1 MNFLIVDDNKS
12 NRMILRLL
20 IEAYMEENE
29 NIDFK
34 VDEAVDGLE
43 AVKMCQAKNY
53 NMVLMDMMM
62 PNMDGIEA
70 TKLIRKNDKKI
81 MIIAVSTVDD
91 ALRKKEIFI
100 SGAEDY
106 IAKPV
111 DADIFNA
118 RISNYIHIISSR
130 DSTTESKK
138 VYTQSI
144 NLFTKET
151 YSRYTN
157 FSLATEDAL
166 LELWEYYLLDVSE
179 KIDSLSDVVRTVF
192 SIAEKQIELCV
203 ESGLYVEEDEEYKYF
218 TVTNIDKVP
227 PEILQL
233 LLQKNEVRCQYKIEQ
248 DKISFKLVKILIPL
262 DVEEQVS
269 IIQTPENSPSFD
281 YTSSE
286 LEVYNYI
293 DPDDMLDLEEYVGKL
308 SSLMLIVSSNITENE
323 AIEIYTYIE
332 KIGIILSTYSEVS
345 QISFAL
351 TDLATTISTEIDT
364 FMQNSE
370 LLAPMCRAFSK
381 DLMKWMEMSFYTGA
395 PSEDFMNDTIA
406 VNCQT
411 IASMISMNNA
421 SEVSEELDDI
431 FDF

>member
-1 MNFLIVDDNKS
+1 MNLLIVDDNKN

-20 IEAYMEENE
+20 IEVYMEENE

-34 VDEAVDGLE
+34 MDEAVDGLE
-43 AVKMCQAKNY
+43 AVKMCEAKEY
-53 NMVLMDMMM
+53 SIVLMDIMM

-70 TKLIRKNDKKI
+70 TKIIRKNNQKI
-81 MIIAVSTVDD
+81 MIIAVSAVDD
-91 ALRKKEIFI
+91 ALRKKQILS

-106 IAKPV
+106 ISKPV
-111 DADIFNA
+111 NSDIFTR
-118 RISNYIHIISSR
+118 RITNYVHLIHTR
-130 DSTTESKK
+130 DLKAESKK
-138 VYTQSI
+138 VYSKSI
-144 NLFTKET
+144 NLFTQGI

-166 LELWEYYLLDVSE
+166 LELWEYYLLDASE

-192 SIAEKQIELCV
+192 SVAEKQIELCV
-203 ESGLYVEEDEEYKYF
+203 ESALYVEEDEEYKYF

-262 DVEEQVS
+262 DVEEQVAVL
-269 IIQTPENSPSFD
+269 QTPEHSPSFD

-293 DPDDMLDLEEYVGKL
+293 DPDDMLDLEEYAGKL

-345 QISFAL
+345 PISFAL
-351 TDLATTISTEIDT
+351 TELATTISTQIDT

-370 LLAPMCRAFSK
+370 LLAPMCSAFSK

-421 SEVSEELDDI
+421 PEVSEELDDI